1 MKQRTTIIALLFF
14 LLPLVALAQ
23 QTRGAG
29 TTTKSTTD
37 SAYYISQRFF
47 QPIYLVKGEE
57 KMPMLGRRGFVK
69 PEVKAKFE
77 PYPNAYREILLSE
90 RHSRKTA
97 AWGWVGLGIGAAG
110 SIYSIASTR
119 NGQYNE
125 AIDITGTVLLLGA
138 AVTVTYHCILAL
150 DSRKAAVDY
159 LNLRQ

>member
-1 MKQRTTIIALLFF
+1 MKQRTTIIALLAL

-29 TTTKSTTD
+29 TSPKSAAD

-47 QPIYLVKGEE
+47 QPIYLIKGEE
-57 KMPMLGRRGFVK
+57 KMAMLGRRGFVK

-90 RHSRKTA
+90 RHSLKTA
-97 AWGWVGLGIGAAG
+97 AWGWVWLGIGAAG

-125 AIDITGTVLLLGA
+125 AIDIAGTVLLLGA
-138 AVTVTYHCILAL
+138 AVTITYHWILAL